1 MVKSVRNCNVSCR
14 THTYGCCLCDLVNMV
29 EGKIT
34 ILKREWR

>member
-1 MVKSVRNCNVSCR
+1 MFHAEVIRMVVDCVLS
-14 THTYGCCLCDLVNMV
+14 LVNMV